1 MKIALIGRGRLATN
15 LLPALQEA
23 GHEVAS
29 INSRTLEDLPLEA
42 DVYIISVKDS
52 ALQEVISKVPAKVTP
67 SSWRGLGAAPVFVHT
82 AGSMPMSLFEGFAT
96 RYGVL
101 YPMQTFSKE
110 RRVHFREI
118 PVFIEATVVDGETAD
133 RQPTTDREATVVDG
147 SAVDTTLALLRSL
160 AESISDH
167 VYELSTEQRKY
178 LHLAA
183 VFACNFANHCYAL
196 SADVLA
202 QVGLPF
208 DVMLPLIDETA
219 RKVHELHPLDAQTGP
234 AVRYDEN
241 VMQAQQQLLDD
252 PLMRDIYQKMSQSI
266 HQRANE
272 NHDQL
277 RLTEDTGHRV

>member
-23 GHEVAS
+23 GHEVTS
-29 INSRTLEDLPLEA
+29 INSRTLEELPTDA

-52 ALQEVISKVPAKVTP
+52 ALQEVIAKTTALLP
-67 SSWRGLGAAPVFVHT
+67 SSIAAPEGDKSPLFVHT
-82 AGSMPMSLFEGFAT
+82 AGSIPMSVFEGYCSH
-96 RYGVL
+96 YGVF

-110 RRVHFREI
+110 RRVDFREI
-118 PVFIEATVVDGETAD
+118 PIFIETG
-133 RQPTTDREATVVDG
+133 G
-147 SAVDTTLALLRSL
+147 SDKTSGLTTLRVL
-160 AESISDH
+160 ADSVSQK
-167 VYELSTEQRKY
+167 VYELSTADRKY

-183 VFACNFANHCYAL
+183 VFACNFANHCYSL
-196 SADVLA
+196 SAEVLA

-241 VMQAQQQLLDD
+241 VMQAQQQLLSD
-252 PLMRDIYQKMSQSI
+252 PLMRDIYQRMSQSI
-266 HQRANE
+266 HQKANE

-277 RLTEDTGHRV
+277 RFNEDTGHRV